1 MLNIGKR
8 LCCKR
13 SDDSETDRRGA
24 QRPEE
29 RNQNAGVP
37 AVDGYCRSHEDEA
50 GNAKQLP
57 GYKRDNERDDSP
69 QACVCQHAAHA
80 LECETRA
87 HAGGPGSRPDGKH
100 DERRDK
106 QSLHDRTQPVAG
118 LTPIAHTTAGL
129 SRIVCR
135 CTSENPAR
143 VSAAAISSPFAA
155 AVASVAPGP
164 RGWCVIAMR
173 PPGRITRRSASR
185 RSIDQSANMIAL
197 TASTLSNRSANVGSR
212 STEPSRTSTRPVRMA
227 AALRFVACRT
237 ISSE

>member
-29 RNQNAGVP
+29 RDQHAGVP
-37 AVDGYCRSHEDEA
+37 AVDGYCCSHEDET

-57 GYKRDNERDDSP
+57 CCKRDHKRDDSP
-69 QACVCQHAAHA
+69 QTCVCQHAAHA

-87 HAGGPGSRPDGKH
+87 HAGGPGSRPHGKH
-100 DERRDK
+100 DERREK
-106 QSLHDRTQPVAG
+106 QSLHGRTQPVAG
-118 LTPIAHTTAGL
+118 FTPIAHTTAGL
-129 SRIVCR
+129 SLIVCR
-135 CTSENPAR
+135 RTSEKPAPVR
-143 VSAAAISSPFAA
+143 AAAISSPFAA

-173 PPGRITRRSASR
+173 PPGRITRRRASR
-185 RSIDQSANMIAL
+185 RSMDRFARIIAL
-197 TASTLSNRSANVGSR
+197 TASTLSNSSANVGSR
-212 STEPSRTSTRPVRMA
+212 STEPSP
-227 AALRFVACRT
+227 
-237 ISSE
+237 